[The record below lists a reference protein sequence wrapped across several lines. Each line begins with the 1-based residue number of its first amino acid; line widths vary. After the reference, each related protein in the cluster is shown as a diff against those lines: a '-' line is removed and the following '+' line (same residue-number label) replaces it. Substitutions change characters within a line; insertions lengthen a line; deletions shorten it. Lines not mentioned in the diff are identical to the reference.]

1 MGTFA
6 IEKGHEARWL
16 LGSVERLGQMAQAG
30 LVGERQRRVMRKFAL
45 RVSPDRRWV
54 LFKTSDQWL
63 EEHAPDFIRA
73 LEWVAARPPLPF
85 NAEDQPF
92 LDEEGNEATWG
103 RDDAWLDALLG
114 VELGDDDDPLA
125 WEVS

>member
-16 LGSVERLGQMAQAG
+16 LGSVERLGQMAQVG
-30 LVGERQRRVMRKFAL
+30 LVGTRQRRVMRKFAL
-45 RVSPDRRWV
+45 RVSPDRLWV

-63 EEHAPDFIRA
+63 ADNAPDFIQA
-73 LEWVAARPPLPF
+73 LEWTAERPPLPLD
-85 NAEDQPF
+85 AEGNPF
-92 LDEEGNEATWG
+92 LDKEGNEVTWG

-114 VELGDDDDPLA
+114 AELGDDDDPLA

>member
-30 LVGERQRRVMRKFAL
+30 LVGTRQRRVMRKFAL
-45 RVSPDRRWV
+45 RVSPDRLWV

-73 LEWVAARPPLPF
+73 LEWVAERPPLPLD
-85 NAEDQPF
+85 AEDQPF
-92 LDEEGNEATWG
+92 LDEEGNEVTWG

-114 VELGDDDDPLA
+114 VELGDDDDPLT

>member
-1 MGTFA
+1 MGRFA

-30 LVGERQRRVMRKFAL
+30 LVGTRQRRVMRKFAL

-63 EEHAPDFIRA
+63 ADNAPDFIQE
-73 LEWVAARPPLPF
+73 LEWVVERPPLPLD
-85 NAEDQPF
+85 ATGQPF
-92 LDEEGNEATWG
+92 LDEEGNEVTWG
-103 RDDAWLDALLG
+103 RDDAWLDGLLG
-114 VELGDDDDPLA
+114 AELGDDEDPLS

>member
-45 RVSPDRRWV
+45 RVSPDRLWV
-54 LFKTSDQWL
+54 LFKTSDRWL
-63 EEHAPDFIRA
+63 EEPY
-73 LEWVAARPPLPF
+73 
-85 NAEDQPF
+85 
-92 LDEEGNEATWG
+92 
-103 RDDAWLDALLG
+103 
-114 VELGDDDDPLA
+114 
-125 WEVS
+125 VSM